1 MAHTPYQTI
10 NKTGLE
16 FSPAEHRYR
25 IVLLKF
31 VMLLTCFLIFFGALV
46 TSNDAGLSV
55 PDWPNSYGYNM
66 FLFPPS
72 LWIGGI
78 FYEHVH
84 RLIASTLGA
93 ATLIFTVWTLVRD
106 PRRNIKILSV
116 FMLLAVTV
124 QGIFG
129 GLTVWYLLPD
139 WISTTHAVLGQ
150 TFFLLTIA
158 MTYFHSKT
166 FMEIGK
172 EPAAEAREKK
182 LGLTLLG
189 LIYIQLIVAA
199 YMRHSGAGLAVPDF
213 PTIGHTWLPAFNEE
227 LLNRLTEMRHAFAP
241 QLAAVTMPQV
251 FVHLAHRAIAFI
263 LLGVTLLV
271 YRGIKSERPV
281 LNSILALVFVQFSLG
296 IVALLSGRHP
306 LLTSLHVIVGAV
318 FLGTVAYLNLKL
330 FTKGND
336 AL

>member
-1 MAHTPYQTI
+1 MAHTSSNTLTI
-10 NKTGLE
+10 CSE
-16 FSPAEHRYR
+16 FNPTQHRYR
-25 IVLLKF
+25 ILLLKF

-46 TSNDAGLSV
+46 TSHDAGLSV

-93 ATLIFTVWTLVRD
+93 MTLIFTVWTLMRD

-116 FMLLAVTV
+116 FMLLAVTI

-158 MTYFHSKT
+158 MTYFHSQT
-166 FMEIGK
+166 FMGIHCV
-172 EPAAEAREKK
+172 PAANVIEKK
-182 LGLTLLG
+182 TALYLLG
-189 LIYIQLIVAA
+189 LVYVQLIVAA

-213 PTIGHTWLPAFNEE
+213 PTIGHSWVPAFNDA
-227 LLNRLTEMRHAFAP
+227 LLSKLTEMRHAFAP

-251 FVHLAHRAIAFI
+251 IVHLAHRTIAFI
-263 LLGVTLLV
+263 LVGAAFYLWLSKG
-271 YRGIKSERPV
+271 SERKV
-281 LNSILALVFVQFSLG
+281 VSSILTIMLVQFSLG
-296 IVALLSGRHP
+296 IIALLSGRHP
-306 LLTSLHVIVGAV
+306 FLTSLHVITGAIL
-318 FLGTVAYLNLKL
+318 LGTVAYLNLKL
-330 FTKGND
+330 FTKGKD